1 MNSII
6 KVRLFVLTS
15 KSQMTTPKTIQVKT
29 FPTMYHKCPTDHFR
43 KPKGGIHLPLVFFIE
58 LNTNKSDC
66 VLQGPCKGLKSGF
79 VLSWPTRRGKYEHRL
94 GFSQQNSIDYVAS
107 EKEKTKQRVFRNFQL
122 LLQQNAAFK
131 FTTPFHDSQNKNCS
145 DISFRPR
152 GDLYSTLENIFN
164 KNPDKVNGKEFF
176 NQPDFDK
183 VLLRPTL
190 ISLKN
195 FVIMKCIKSHNSMY
209 GLVWTSIK
217 SSHLLCHA
225 TAGCTIMPINNHANG
240 ILT

>member
-1 MNSII
+1 MKTNFKLYSKTVGLNNESPCKSQIKNFCAFVLFKKSYIFNWVEIFSLDNKGKSDNTRKYTVNSII

-131 FTTPFHDSQNKNCS
+131 FTTPFHDSQNKNCF
-145 DISFRPR
+145 DIS
-152 GDLYSTLENIFN
+152 
-164 KNPDKVNGKEFF
+164 
-176 NQPDFDK
+176 
-183 VLLRPTL
+183 LR
-190 ISLKN
+190 I
-195 FVIMKCIKSHNSMY
+195 Y
-209 GLVWTSIK
+209 SIK
-217 SSHLLCHA
+217 
-225 TAGCTIMPINNHANG
+225 
-240 ILT
+240 ILTR